1 MAYFRYKLIEP
12 TGKIT
17 SGMVNLPYEDETSA
31 SFHLERDEGTLV
43 YVKKIGSTA
52 SYLIE
57 KLTSLT
63 RRKLTRTLQAEFLS
77 NMAMMMR
84 SGMTLTTAMEEAAS
98 GIEVGGFMHD
108 ISYMILR
115 IEGGATFSEVAER
128 YNYIFPAT
136 ITHLLRMGEETGKL
150 DQMLMDAAEHLRR
163 IDSIISDT
171 KQALL
176 YPSMVFIALGAG
188 IVFWFYYVVPK
199 IVGLFEE
206 MDVTLPAITRFL
218 LQISLFVQ
226 HYIVLL
232 LLILSAAVILFSV
245 AYQRNRKVR
254 WAVDSILLRLPVTGT
269 IISASNLAFISEYFS
284 LLLNAGID
292 IVNTITILRDSIRN
306 EVYRQKLGVVLNG
319 LRRSESIADSF
330 RNAVVFPSFV
340 VRMINVGELSGTL
353 DTQLAHIASNYRNKL
368 SVLVATIG
376 KLIEPVVLV
385 VAGVIFAIILIGLF
399 LPIYDMLGRI
409 SIG

>member
-254 WAVDSILLRLPVTGT
+254 WAVDSILLRVPVTGT

>member
-98 GIEVGGFMHD
+98 GIEVGSFMHD
-108 ISYMILR
+108 ISYMILS

-232 LLILSAAVILFSV
+232 LLILGAAVILFSV

-254 WAVDSILLRLPVTGT
+254 WAVDSILLRLPVTGS

-319 LRRSESIADSF
+319 LRRSESIAYSF